1 MNPFKKI
8 VQWGKN
14 PMRFYNGLLLKLSPI
29 LPDKF
34 FLSCMMRVRCGYW
47 PNWKNPHTF
56 NEKLQWLKLY
66 YRRPEYTTMVDKY
79 AVKDYV
85 ARIIG
90 EKYIIP
96 TLGVWDKPE
105 DIDWESLPDR
115 FVLKTTHG
123 GGSTG
128 VVICKDKTSFDK
140 GKAIDKLNKSLK
152 QDIYRTLKEWPY
164 KNVPRRILA
173 EQYIEP
179 LPETQDLP
187 DFKWYC
193 FGSEPKYCQVIT
205 NRSSEETIDFFDTDW
220 NHQDFIGLLSVNTSF
235 KNADLTPER
244 PSDLAEQVRIAKELS
259 KGLPFSRID
268 LYSINNK
275 TYFGEITFYPASGLG
290 TFEPSKYNE
299 ILGKMVLLPGAH
311 EIK

>member
-1 MNPFKKI
+1 MI
-8 VQWGKN
+8 
-14 PMRFYNGLLLKLSPI
+14 PI
-29 LPDKF
+29 KEYIKHPEIAGYRVLQQYFTWLPDKLYIQLMF
-34 FLSCMMRVRCGYW
+34 RFKMGYW
-47 PNWKNPHTF
+47 PNLKNPQSF
-56 NEKLQWLKLY
+56 SEKLQWLKLN
-66 YRRPEYTTMVDKY
+66 YRRPEYTTIVDKY

-85 ARIIG
+85 AKIIG
-90 EKYIIP
+90 EKFIIP

-128 VVICKDKTSFDK
+128 VVICKEKTSFDK
-140 GKAIDKLNKSLK
+140 GKAIDKLNKSLI

-193 FGSEPKYCQVIT
+193 FGGEPKYCQVIT

-244 PSDLAEQVRIAKELS
+244 PSDLDEQVRIAKELS

-299 ILGKMVLLPGAH
+299 ILGKKVLLPRAH